1 MRCTGICTCYEP
13 ALDPAQMCRLF
24 GSIITQPSA
33 SFLPET
39 GSRQLHSTIW
49 KDMIAS
55 SQPMH
60 SYLLPWET
68 TYHCGFDMQ
77 LTHVLV
83 QQLRSYS
90 AVS

>member
-1 MRCTGICTCYEP
+1 
-13 ALDPAQMCRLF
+13 
-24 GSIITQPSA
+24 
-33 SFLPET
+33 
-39 GSRQLHSTIW
+39 
-49 KDMIAS
+49 
-55 SQPMH
+55 MH